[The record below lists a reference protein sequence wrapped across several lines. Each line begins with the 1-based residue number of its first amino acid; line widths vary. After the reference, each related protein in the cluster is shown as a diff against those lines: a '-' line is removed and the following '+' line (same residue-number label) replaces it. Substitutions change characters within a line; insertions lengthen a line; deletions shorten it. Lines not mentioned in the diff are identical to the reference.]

1 MITLDEESGMTR
13 SEYKEI
19 LDQALQAEHG
29 ICLPYSDWNMAGRV
43 RAQLYRLR
51 DRLRYRKGC
60 RDYDCLTF
68 RLMEGNLCI
77 IREEYVPPVDDEI
90 KPVEPVALS
99 EWEALGLPVYPRAG
113 RRVPRR

>member
-1 MITLDEESGMTR
+1 MTP

-29 ICLPYSDWNMAGRV
+29 IRLPYGDWVMAGRV

-51 DRLRYRKGC
+51 DRLRYLEDC
-60 RDYDCLTF
+60 RDYNCLTF
-68 RLMEGNLCI
+68 RLMEGDLCI

-90 KPVEPVALS
+90 KPVEPVAMS
-99 EWEALGLPVYPRAG
+99 EWEALGLPVYPRPR

>member
-1 MITLDEESGMTR
+1 MIRDDYS
-13 SEYKEI
+13 KI
-19 LDQALQAEHG
+19 LDQALRAEHG
-29 ICLPYSDWNMAGRV
+29 IRLPFNDWVMAGRV

-51 DRLRYRKGC
+51 DRLRYLKDC

-68 RLMEGNLCI
+68 RLMEGDLCI

-99 EWEALGLPVYPRAG
+99 EWEALGLPVYPRTR